1 MNQGKQSNTLSFL
14 PFFQRR
20 ADRSAEDRRLRKA
33 EAAGSNPA
41 QSIHSQPEN
50 KAMHT
55 FFNFSPLSSHD
66 RDYQGE

>member
-1 MNQGKQSNTLSFL
+1 MTQEKQSNTLSFL

-41 QSIHSQPEN
+41 QSICFQDGGCN
-50 KAMHT
+50 AYL
-55 FFNFSPLSSHD
+55 F
-66 RDYQGE
+66 